1 MMNVPRLLLTL
12 AVSFYSLESS
22 AQIFRL
28 KVTSYGSASGSSP
41 AQVLVREYIDSQ
53 IKTIEADINKDLPG
67 GETDRLMKGMANSS
81 VAAGKGIG
89 TDYASHMDVL
99 LVGAGVGAGVDLE
112 KNKDSKTDISGA
124 GIASGAIIG
133 FNLGFMDAKRFLG
146 METDR
151 LNFYMN
157 FMSLDKNFE
166 ISEKNADKSS
176 VDVGATSIG
185 AHFRYDWIKGNGGK
199 LFGWG
204 GVKFNFGYEY
214 NKNTITFNSTINETV
229 NASGGPTGEVLSGSI
244 TGSPKATIESMTH
257 SIPIALSTDVRLLY
271 FLTLYTGLGAD
282 FNFGEAKGKG
292 SIDAQ
297 PSTISCTGGVCGG
310 STSIGV
316 QPTANIDGKGK
327 VDAFTARGFLGVQFN
342 LPLIRIFVQ
351 ADKVLGND
359 VVGATA
365 GLRLVY

>member
-1 MMNVPRLLLTL
+1 MMNAARLFLTL

-22 AQIFRL
+22 AQIFKL
-28 KVTSYGSASGSSP
+28 KVTDYGSANP
-41 AQVLVREYIDSQ
+41 LVRTFIDEQ

-67 GETDRLMKGMANSS
+67 GETNRLMKGMANSS
-81 VAAGKGIG
+81 VVAGKGIG

-99 LVGAGVGAGVDLE
+99 LVGAGVGVGADLA
-112 KNKDSKTDISGA
+112 KNNESKTDISGA

-133 FNLGFMDAKRFLG
+133 FNLGFMDSKHFLG
-146 METDR
+146 MDTDR
-151 LNFYMN
+151 LNFYVN

-166 ISEKNADKSS
+166 IKEENAEQSS
-176 VDVGATSIG
+176 VDVGATSVG

-204 GVKFNFGYEY
+204 GVKLNFGYEY
-214 NKNTITFNSTINETV
+214 NKNTVTFNSKINEAV
-229 NASGGPTGEVLSGSI
+229 NASGGPTGETLSGSI

-257 SIPIALSTDVRLLY
+257 SIPLALSTDVRLLY
-271 FLTLYTGLGAD
+271 FLTLYTGIGGD
-282 FNFGEAKGKG
+282 FNFGQAKGKG

-297 PSTISCTGGVCGG
+297 PSTITCTGIACGG
-310 STSIGV
+310 STSIQV

-327 VDAFTARGFLGVQFN
+327 VDAFTARGFLGLQFN